1 MQRSIVY
8 CETEAGILEAL
19 KNNPAECVGRFLG
32 TPSASRLEAI
42 PRPLVEASLN
52 AKAEIIESSV
62 ITPSPPPKTTNME
75 AVVGVMTRA
84 YRTKGYDIAG
94 IAKVAIVQSL
104 PLAEGCEVGYRFVS
118 AISLDEKQSALVF
131 KGRRGKINQ
140 SAVLFLRLLHQI
152 TGLAMVQRILGS
164 QADVF
169 AVLAR
174 RCEKL
179 WVIAVLPGP
188 TAESITGG
196 RLG

>member
-94 IAKVAIVQSL
+94 IAKVANVQSL
-104 PLAEGCEVGYRFVS
+104 PPAEGCEVGFRFVS
-118 AISLDEKQSALVF
+118 ALLSLDAKQSALVF
-131 KGRRGKINQ
+131 KGLLAAGK
-140 SAVLFLRLLHQI
+140 
-152 TGLAMVQRILGS
+152 
-164 QADVF
+164 
-169 AVLAR
+169 
-174 RCEKL
+174 
-179 WVIAVLPGP
+179 
-188 TAESITGG
+188 
-196 RLG
+196 